1 MAIREYGESL
11 LQDVRKRK
19 DDQAKAARKRKKK
32 ADLLELGGVL
42 IGNIGN
48 SKLANQMNSFEQNKE
63 VLDTNIMIRQA
74 EKIDKQLDGVTTNL
88 EASKLSGKDY
98 FIDEQADLQLEQA
111 LKNKKNLRWNST
123 PELQEQFKRAYK
135 SEFLKL
141 EEVKNLGEEAYKKYS
156 KSLEAQTK
164 FKGSGS
170 KEEAFELGRSK
181 ISTNQFTAFFGS
193 EKREAEAVEAY
204 RNSAYAQS
212 AANLMMFD
220 QILKDTGGD
229 FVEAREIANTFGL
242 DEDKSVR
249 GALQEYKTSQ
259 TVTSDGIVIIA
270 QTPIDMFTGELD
282 IANTVIKKIDERT
295 DEAKT
300 TQLNL
305 VFNVTTQFN
314 KHITDEGRKLG
325 IEEGFKAGATTVLQ
339 RTKNLEIYRTLLGTH
354 PVPTYSKRQL
364 AADDA
369 LSASILAV
377 STSKPYIDARVNLA
391 EAEELRTQAEA
402 KVRKNN
408 EGLTEEQLNEKYVIN
423 PDRKEAISDIIR
435 LKAELLAYDEAALQS
450 VVGSYPELDPDN
462 ANGVNDSPFEQT
474 GAVTEAVTEAGT
486 GAVTTGNTGT
496 GKFSVIGTTSD
507 AVSVE
512 ANTGDSTAVTEEVE
526 TDTITEQEINDYK
539 NYYKLTDISNDEIL
553 LNDSE
558 ALTTFTNT
566 RRRNTENREAGAANV
581 TANTLQRLKKKAT
594 KELESKIYRELT
606 PSEKQIY
613 NRTKK
618 YPADIV
624 REYKNQLNELGLL

>member
-19 DDQAKAARKRKKK
+19 DDQAKAARKRQKK
-32 ADLLELGGVL
+32 ADLLQLGGVL
-42 IGNIGN
+42 IGAVGS
-48 SKLANQMNSFEQNKE
+48 SKLTNQFNSFNQNKE
-63 VLDTNIMIRQA
+63 VLDTNIMITQA
-74 EKIDKQLDGVTTNL
+74 EKIDKQIDGVTTKL
-88 EASKLSGKDY
+88 EASKLSGKSY
-98 FIDEQADLQLEQA
+98 FIDEQANLQLEQA
-111 LKNKKNLRWNST
+111 LSDEKNLRWNAT
-123 PELQEQFKRAYK
+123 PELQEQYKKAYK
-135 SEFLKL
+135 SQFLKL
-141 EEVKNLGEEAYKKYS
+141 EEVKKLGEEAYERYS
-156 KSLEAQTK
+156 KSLEAQTQL
-164 FKGSGS
+164 KGSGT
-170 KEEAFELGRSK
+170 KAEAFKLAQSRL
-181 ISTNQFTAFFGS
+181 STSPLTAFFGS
-193 EKREAEAVEAY
+193 AKREAEAVEAY
-204 RNSAYAQS
+204 RSSAYAQS

-242 DEDKSVR
+242 DKDKSVQ
-249 GALQEYKTSQ
+249 GVLKDYKTSQ
-259 TVTSDGIVIIA
+259 TVTQDGIVIIA
-270 QTPIDMFTGELD
+270 QTPINMFTGELD

-295 DEAKT
+295 DEAKI

-450 VVGSYPELDPDN
+450 VVGAYPELDPDN

-474 GAVTEAVTEAGT
+474 GAVTEVE
-486 GAVTTGNTGT
+486 AVTTGNTRT
-496 GKFSVIGTTSD
+496 DKFSVIGTTSD

-539 NYYKLTDISNDEIL
+539 NYYKLTDISNEEIL

-566 RRRNTENREAGAANV
+566 RRRNTENRKAGAIRKADR
-581 TANTLQRLKKKAT
+581 TLQQLKKKAT

-613 NRTKK
+613 NRTKN

-624 REYKNQLNELGLL
+624 REYKKQLNELGLL

>member
-19 DDQAKAARKRKKK
+19 DDQASAARKRQKK
-32 ADLLELGGVL
+32 ADLLQLGGVL
-42 IGNIGN
+42 IGAVGS
-48 SKLANQMNSFEQNKE
+48 SKLTNQFNSFNQNKE
-63 VLDTNIMIRQA
+63 VLDTNIMITQA
-74 EKIDKQLDGVTTNL
+74 EKIDKQIDGVTTKL
-88 EASKLSGKDY
+88 EASKLSGKSY
-98 FIDEQADLQLEQA
+98 FIDEQANLQLEQA
-111 LKNKKNLRWNST
+111 LSDEKNLRWNAT
-123 PELQEQFKRAYK
+123 PELQEQYKKAYK
-135 SEFLKL
+135 SQFLKL
-141 EEVKNLGEEAYKKYS
+141 EEVKKLGEEAYERYS
-156 KSLEAQTK
+156 KSLEAQTQL
-164 FKGSGS
+164 KGSGT
-170 KEEAFELGRSK
+170 KAEAFKLAQSRL
-181 ISTNQFTAFFGS
+181 STSPLTAFFGS
-193 EKREAEAVEAY
+193 AKREAEAVEAY
-204 RNSAYAQS
+204 RSSAYAQS

-242 DEDKSVR
+242 DKDKSVQ
-249 GALQEYKTSQ
+249 GVLKDYKTSQ
-259 TVTSDGIVIIA
+259 TVTQDGIVIIA
-270 QTPIDMFTGELD
+270 QTPINMFTGELD

-295 DEAKT
+295 DEAKI

-450 VVGSYPELDPDN
+450 VVGAYPELDPDN

-474 GAVTEAVTEAGT
+474 GAVTEVE
-486 GAVTTGNTGT
+486 AVTTGNTRT
-496 GKFSVIGTTSD
+496 DKFSVIGTTSD

-512 ANTGDSTAVTEEVE
+512 ANTGDSTVVTEEVE

-539 NYYKLTDISNDEIL
+539 NYYKLTDISNEEIL

-566 RRRNTENREAGAANV
+566 RRRNTENRKAGAIRKADR
-581 TANTLQRLKKKAT
+581 TLQQLKKKAT

-613 NRTKK
+613 NRTKN

-624 REYKNQLNELGLL
+624 REYKKQLNELGLL

>member
-111 LKNKKNLRWNST
+111 LRNKKNLRWNST

-170 KEEAFELGRSK
+170 KEKAFELGRSK

-204 RNSAYAQS
+204 RSSAYAQS

-242 DEDKSVR
+242 DEDKSVQ

-325 IEEGFKAGATTVLQ
+325 IEEGFKAGATTVPQ

-354 PVPTYSKRQL
+354 PVRTYSERQL
-364 AADDA
+364 ARDKT
-369 LSASILAV
+369 LSANLLAV

-391 EAEELRTQAEA
+391 AAEELRTQAEA
-402 KVRKNN
+402 EVRKNN

-450 VVGSYPELDPDN
+450 VVGAYPELDPDN
-462 ANGVNDSPFEQT
+462 ANGVEDNPFEQT
-474 GAVTEAVTEAGT
+474 GAVTEVE
-486 GAVTTGNTGT
+486 AVTTGNTRT

-512 ANTGDSTAVTEEVE
+512 ANTGDSIAVTEEVE

-539 NYYKLTDISNDEIL
+539 NYYKLTDISNEEIL

-613 NRTKK
+613 DRTKK

-624 REYKNQLNELGLL
+624 REYKKQLNELGLL

>member
-170 KEEAFELGRSK
+170 KKEAFELGRSK

-193 EKREAEAVEAY
+193 AKREAEAVEAY
-204 RNSAYAQS
+204 RSSAYAQS

-242 DEDKSVR
+242 DEDKSVQ

-259 TVTSDGIVIIA
+259 TVTNDGIVIIA
-270 QTPIDMFTGELD
+270 QTPIDMFTGKLD
-282 IANTVIKKIDERT
+282 IAKTKIKKIDERT

-300 TQLNL
+300 AQLNL

-325 IEEGFKAGATTVLQ
+325 IEEGFKAGATTVPQ

-377 STSKPYIDARVNLA
+377 STSKPYIDARVKLA

-423 PDRKEAISDIIR
+423 SDRKEAISDIIR

-450 VVGSYPELDPDN
+450 VVGAYPELDPDN
-462 ANGVNDSPFEQT
+462 ANGVEDNPFEQT
-474 GAVTEAVTEAGT
+474 GAVTEVE
-486 GAVTTGNTGT
+486 AVTTGNTRT

-539 NYYKLTDISNDEIL
+539 NYYKLTDISNEEIL

-566 RRRNTENREAGAANV
+566 QRRNTENKEAGAANV

-594 KELESKIYRELT
+594 KKLESKIYRELT

-624 REYKNQLNELGLL
+624 REYKKQLNELGLL

>member
-19 DDQAKAARKRKKK
+19 DDQASAARKRQKK
-32 ADLLELGGVL
+32 ADLLQLGGVL
-42 IGNIGN
+42 IGAVGS
-48 SKLANQMNSFEQNKE
+48 SKLTNQFNSFNQNKE
-63 VLDTNIMIRQA
+63 VLDTNIMITQA
-74 EKIDKQLDGVTTNL
+74 EKIDKQIDGVTTKL
-88 EASKLSGKDY
+88 EASKLSGKSY
-98 FIDEQADLQLEQA
+98 FIDEQANLQLEQA
-111 LKNKKNLRWNST
+111 LSDEKNLRWNAT
-123 PELQEQFKRAYK
+123 PELQEQYKKAYK
-135 SEFLKL
+135 SQFLKL
-141 EEVKNLGEEAYKKYS
+141 EEVKKLGEEAYERYS
-156 KSLEAQTK
+156 KSLEAQTQL
-164 FKGSGS
+164 KGSGT
-170 KEEAFELGRSK
+170 KAEAFKLAQSRL
-181 ISTNQFTAFFGS
+181 STSPLTAFFGS
-193 EKREAEAVEAY
+193 AKREAEAVEAY
-204 RNSAYAQS
+204 RSSAYAQS

-242 DEDKSVR
+242 DKDKSVQ
-249 GALQEYKTSQ
+249 GVLKDYKTSQ
-259 TVTSDGIVIIA
+259 TVTQDGIVIIA
-270 QTPIDMFTGELD
+270 QTPINMFTGELD

-295 DEAKT
+295 DEAKI

-450 VVGSYPELDPDN
+450 VVGAYPELDPDN

-474 GAVTEAVTEAGT
+474 GAVTEVE
-486 GAVTTGNTGT
+486 AVTTGNTRT
-496 GKFSVIGTTSD
+496 DKFSVIGTTSD

-539 NYYKLTDISNDEIL
+539 NYYKLTDISNEEIL

-566 RRRNTENREAGAANV
+566 RRRNTENRKAGAIRKADR
-581 TANTLQRLKKKAT
+581 TLQQLKKKAT

-613 NRTKK
+613 NRTKN

-624 REYKNQLNELGLL
+624 REYKKQLNELGLL

>member
-19 DDQAKAARKRKKK
+19 DDQAKAARKRQKK
-32 ADLLELGGVL
+32 ADLLQLGGVL
-42 IGNIGN
+42 IGNIGS
-48 SKLANQMNSFEQNKE
+48 SKLANQFSSFNQNKE
-63 VLDTNIMIRQA
+63 VLDTNIMIKQA
-74 EKIDKQLDGVTTNL
+74 EKVNTQIDGVTTNL

-111 LKNKKNLRWNST
+111 LRDKKNLRWNST

-170 KEEAFELGRSK
+170 KQQAFELGRSRL
-181 ISTNQFTAFFGS
+181 STSPLAAFFGA

-212 AANLMMFD
+212 AADLMMFD

-242 DEDKSVR
+242 DKDKSVQ
-249 GALQEYKTSQ
+249 GVLKDYKTSQ
-259 TVTSDGIVIIA
+259 TVTQDGIVIIA
-270 QTPIDMFTGELD
+270 QTPINMFTGELD

-450 VVGSYPELDPDN
+450 VVGAYPELDPDN
-462 ANGVNDSPFEQT
+462 ANGVEDNPFEQT
-474 GAVTEAVTEAGT
+474 GAVTEAE
-486 GAVTTGNTGT
+486 AVTAGNIGT
-496 GKFSVIGTTSD
+496 GKFSVIGTTSN

-512 ANTGDSTAVTEEVE
+512 ANTGDSTVVTEEVE

-539 NYYKLTDISNDEIL
+539 NYYKLTDISNEEIL

-594 KELESKIYRELT
+594 KKLESKIYRELT

>member
-63 VLDTNIMIRQA
+63 VLDTNIMITQA
-74 EKIDKQLDGVTTNL
+74 EKIDKQIDGVTAKL
-88 EASKLSGKDY
+88 EASKLSGKSY
-98 FIDEQADLQLEQA
+98 FIDEQANLQLEQA
-111 LKNKKNLRWNST
+111 LSDKKNLRWNAT
-123 PELQEQFKRAYK
+123 PELQEQYKKAYK
-135 SEFLKL
+135 SQFLKL
-141 EEVKNLGEEAYKKYS
+141 EEVKNLGEEAYERYS
-156 KSLEAQTK
+156 KSLEAQTQL
-164 FKGSGS
+164 KGSGT
-170 KEEAFELGRSK
+170 KAKAFELGRSRL
-181 ISTNQFTAFFGS
+181 STSPLTAFFGS
-193 EKREAEAVEAY
+193 AKREAEAVEAY
-204 RNSAYAQS
+204 RSSAYAQS

-242 DEDKSVR
+242 DEDKSVQ

-259 TVTSDGIVIIA
+259 TVTNDGIVIIA
-270 QTPIDMFTGELD
+270 QTPIDMFTGKLD

-450 VVGSYPELDPDN
+450 VVGAYPELDPDN

-474 GAVTEAVTEAGT
+474 GAVTEAVTEAE
-486 GAVTTGNTGT
+486 AVTAGNIGT

-566 RRRNTENREAGAANV
+566 RRRNTENREAGAASV

-594 KELESKIYRELT
+594 KKLESKIYRELT

>member
-19 DDQAKAARKRKKK
+19 DDQAKAARKRQKK
-32 ADLLELGGVL
+32 ADLLQLGGVL
-42 IGNIGN
+42 IGNIGS
-48 SKLANQMNSFEQNKE
+48 SKLANQFSSFNQNKE
-63 VLDTNIMIRQA
+63 VLDTNIMIKQA
-74 EKIDKQLDGVTTNL
+74 EKVNTQIDGVTAKL

-111 LKNKKNLRWNST
+111 LRDKKNLRWNST

-170 KEEAFELGRSK
+170 KQQAFELGRSRL
-181 ISTNQFTAFFGS
+181 STSPLAAFFGA

-212 AANLMMFD
+212 AADLMMFD

-229 FVEAREIANTFGL
+229 FVEARKIANTFGL
-242 DEDKSVR
+242 DADKSV
-249 GALQEYKTSQ
+249 QSVFQKNKISQ
-259 TVTSDGIVIIA
+259 TVTSDGMVIIA

-282 IANTVIKKIDERT
+282 IKNTIIEKKDART
-295 DEAKT
+295 PEAKIS
-300 TQLNL
+300 QLNS
-305 VFNVTTQFN
+305 VFNVTTAFMEN
-314 KHITDEGRKLG
+314 ITDQGRKFGL
-325 IEEGFKAGATTVLQ
+325 EEGFKVSPTTVEE
-339 RTKNLEIYRTLLGTH
+339 RIKNLEIYGKLLKTNSI
-354 PVPTYSKRQL
+354 PTVSKREL
-364 AADDA
+364 EISKT

-377 STSKPYIDARVNLA
+377 STSKPYIEATIKLSDAL
-391 EAEELRTQAEA
+391 ELQTQAEA

-408 EGLTEEQLNEKYVIN
+408 EGLTEEQLNEKYAIN
-423 PDRKEAISDIIR
+423 QDRKEAISDVMR
-435 LKAELLAYDEAALQS
+435 LKAELLAYDEAAVKAVTL
-450 VVGSYPELDPDN
+450 SYPELDPDN
-462 ANGVNDSPFEQT
+462 ANGVEDNPFEQ
-474 GAVTEAVTEAGT
+474 TEAVTEVE
-486 GAVTTGNTGT
+486 AVTTGNTGT

-512 ANTGDSTAVTEEVE
+512 ANTGDSTVVTEEVE

-539 NYYKLTDISNDEIL
+539 NYYKLTDIPNEEIL

-566 RRRNTENREAGAANV
+566 RRRNTENRKAGAIRKADR
-581 TANTLQRLKKKAT
+581 TLQQLKKKAT
-594 KELESKIYRELT
+594 KELQSKIYRELT

-624 REYKNQLNELGLL
+624 REYKKQLNELGLL

>member
-19 DDQAKAARKRKKK
+19 DDQASAARKRQKK
-32 ADLLELGGVL
+32 ADLLQLGGVL
-42 IGNIGN
+42 IGAVGS
-48 SKLANQMNSFEQNKE
+48 SKLTNQFNSFNQNKE
-63 VLDTNIMIRQA
+63 VLDTNIMITQA
-74 EKIDKQLDGVTTNL
+74 EKIDKQIDGVTTKL
-88 EASKLSGKDY
+88 EASKLSGKSY
-98 FIDEQADLQLEQA
+98 FIDEQANLQLEQA
-111 LKNKKNLRWNST
+111 LSDEKNLRWNAT
-123 PELQEQFKRAYK
+123 PELQEQYKKAYK
-135 SEFLKL
+135 SQFLKL
-141 EEVKNLGEEAYKKYS
+141 EEVKKLGEEAYERYS
-156 KSLEAQTK
+156 KSLEAQTQL
-164 FKGSGS
+164 KGSGT
-170 KEEAFELGRSK
+170 KAEAFKLAQSRL
-181 ISTNQFTAFFGS
+181 STSPLTAFFGS
-193 EKREAEAVEAY
+193 AKREAEAVEAY
-204 RNSAYAQS
+204 RSSAYAQS

-242 DEDKSVR
+242 DKDRSVQ

-259 TVTSDGIVIIA
+259 SVTDDGMVIIA

-282 IANTVIKKIDERT
+282 IANTIIKKIDERT

-314 KHITDEGRKLG
+314 KHITDKGRKLG
-325 IEEGFKAGATTVLQ
+325 IEKGFKAGATTVLQ
-339 RTKNLEIYRTLLGTH
+339 RTKNLEIYRNLLGTH
-354 PVPTYSKRQL
+354 PVRTYSERQL
-364 AADDA
+364 ARDKTLAA
-369 LSASILAV
+369 NLLAV

-391 EAEELRTQAEA
+391 EAEKLRTQAEA
-402 KVRKNN
+402 EVRKNN

-423 PDRKEAISDIIR
+423 SDRKEAISDIIR
-435 LKAELLAYDEAALQS
+435 LKAELLAYDQAALQS
-450 VVGSYPELDPDN
+450 VVGAYPELDPDN
-462 ANGVNDSPFEQT
+462 ANGVEDNPFEQT
-474 GAVTEAVTEAGT
+474 GAVTEVE
-486 GAVTTGNTGT
+486 AVTTGNTRT
-496 GKFSVIGTTSD
+496 DKFSVVDTTSD
-507 AVSVE
+507 AVSVD

-539 NYYKLTDISNDEIL
+539 NYYKLTDISNEEIL

-558 ALTTFTNT
+558 ALTTFTNA

-594 KELESKIYRELT
+594 KKLESKIYRELT